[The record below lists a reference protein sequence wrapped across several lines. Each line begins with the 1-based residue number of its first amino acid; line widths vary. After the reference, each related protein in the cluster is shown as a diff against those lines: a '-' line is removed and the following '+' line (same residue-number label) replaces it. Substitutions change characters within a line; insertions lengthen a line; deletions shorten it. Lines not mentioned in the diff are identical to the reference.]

1 MDDASTARAP
11 GLPADW
17 NTIMATM
24 NISLTDPLKQ
34 FVDDEV
40 REGGFASTSDYMR
53 DLIRQRQR
61 RKAEE
66 TLRALI
72 AEGLASGPAVPVTPE
87 TFDQLRKQLRERI
100 SK

>member
-87 TFDQLRKQLRERI
+87 TFNQLRKQLRERI

>member
-72 AEGLASGPAVPVTPE
+72 AEGLASGPAVPMAPDF
-87 TFDQLRKQLRERI
+87 FDQMRERARERAGQ
-100 SK
+100 